1 MTTIFLQKGTINC
14 TELFEKGF
22 MILQC
27 AASSYGHEPDP
38 CNQIQ
43 VRIQIHCYISVG
55 LGLLSKSKSLTL

>member
-43 VRIQIHCYISVG
+43 VRIQIHCYIS
-55 LGLLSKSKSLTL
+55 LLD